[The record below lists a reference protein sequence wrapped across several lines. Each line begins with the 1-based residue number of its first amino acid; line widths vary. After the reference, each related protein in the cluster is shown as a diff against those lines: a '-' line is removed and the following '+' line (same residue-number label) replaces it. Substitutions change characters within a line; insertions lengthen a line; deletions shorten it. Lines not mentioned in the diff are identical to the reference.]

1 MTNEEKIK
9 ILREIEKRKDK
20 ANEEFAKNIGKI
32 FHEFTEKIMNGPNKK
47 DL

>member
-9 ILREIEKRKDK
+9 VLREIEKQIDE

-32 FHEFTEKIMNGPNKK
+32 FHEFAEKIMKGSNKK

>member
-9 ILREIEKRKDK
+9 ILKEIQKRMDK
-20 ANEEFAKNIGKI
+20 ANEEFAKNIEKI
-32 FHEFTEKIMNGPNKK
+32 FYEFSEKIMKGSNKK